1 MMAAVRWSAA
11 SVAWAALVGA
21 AALAAGFVASSTALI
36 GFGLDSL
43 VDGGASATLVWRFR
57 HELHGERPGHEL
69 ERRAAGIVG
78 VLLGVIAAYLTTRAV
93 IALAEHSG
101 PSSSAVGLVLTATSI
116 VVLPVLGL
124 NKLRLARSL
133 ASQTL
138 RADAVLSLAGAG
150 LAGAALIGL
159 VLSTGLDVWWADS
172 IAALLI
178 ALVLARESVRTLR
191 AHRLEP

>member
-1 MMAAVRWSAA
+1 MAAAVLWCAA
-11 SVAWAALVGA
+11 SVVWAVLVGA
-21 AALAAGFVASSTALI
+21 AALVAGFVASSTALV

-69 ERRAAGIVG
+69 ERQAARVVG
-78 VLLGVIAAYLTTRAV
+78 ALLGVIALYLIVRAV

-101 PSSSAVGLVLTATSI
+101 PSSSTVGLILTAASI
-116 VVLPVLGL
+116 IVLPVLGA
-124 NKLRLARSL
+124 NKLRLSRSL

-138 RADAVLSLAGAG
+138 RADGVLSVAGAA
-150 LAGAALIGL
+150 LAAAALIGL
-159 VLSTGLDVWWADS
+159 ALSTSLDLWWADS

-178 ALVLARESVRTLR
+178 ALMLGRESVLTLR
-191 AHRLEP
+191 AGS